1 MSFTRGL
8 NVNLPSRVIEEIL
21 GKALN
26 FGQWAQ
32 GMMAQVLI
40 VYFVMAVAISVVARQ
55 EDQRGPRT

>member
-1 MSFTRGL
+1 
-8 NVNLPSRVIEEIL
+8 VIEEIL

-32 GMMAQVLI
+32 GMMTQVLI

-55 EDQRGPRT
+55 ENQRGPRT

>member
-1 MSFTRGL
+1 
-8 NVNLPSRVIEEIL
+8 
-21 GKALN
+21 LN

-55 EDQRGPRT
+55 ENQRGPRT